1 MKHIYEISKELL
13 EQVKKT
19 IDAFQKEAHSQQDVE
34 RKYFMKEQDANVKD
48 RKISF
53 YESQNI
59 LLRQRIKEL
68 EDENKRLRYVNE
80 ELKKDSYK
88 SLSEIP
94 LISELAL
101 RELNNLVPKLC
112 NLAKR
117 EKGTRK
123 HLLERLGLDDM
134 YNTK

>member
-19 IDAFQKEAHSQQDVE
+19 IDAFQKEAHAQQDAE
-34 RKYFMKEQDANVKD
+34 REYSMKEQNSNVKD

-59 LLRQRIKEL
+59 LLRQMIKEL
-68 EDENKRLRYVNE
+68 EDENKRLRCVNE
-80 ELKKDSYK
+80 GLKKDSYK